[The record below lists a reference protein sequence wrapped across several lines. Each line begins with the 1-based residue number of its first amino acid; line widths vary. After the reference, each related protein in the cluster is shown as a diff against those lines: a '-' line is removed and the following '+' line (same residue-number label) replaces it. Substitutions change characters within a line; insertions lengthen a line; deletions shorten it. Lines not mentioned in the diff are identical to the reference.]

1 MSFIDG
7 LAGLLGAAAADYPFI
22 LVYVGS
28 MLFLACSFNLFGL
41 IAALFNRVGGFK

>member
-1 MSFIDG
+1 MGFIDG
-7 LAGLLGAAAADYPFI
+7 LSNLLGTAAADYPFI

-41 IAALFNRVGGFK
+41 IASLLNRVGGFR

>member
-7 LAGLLGAAAADYPFI
+7 LSSLLGAAAADYPFV
-22 LVYVGS
+22 LVFVGA

-41 IAALFNRVGGFK
+41 ISSLLARVGGFR

>member
-7 LAGLLGAAAADYPFI
+7 LTSLLGSASADYPFV
-22 LVYVGS
+22 LVFVGS

-41 IAALFNRVGGFK
+41 LSALLSRVGGFR